1 MYNRLIDQMESKRTA
16 AEIREARAN
25 RRKAAMFVSVVGL
38 TAVYFISRSGPWVE
52 VHIHNG
58 Q

>member
-25 RRKAAMFVSVVGL
+25 RRKAVMFGSFVVL
-38 TAVYFISRSGPWVE
+38 TGVYFISRSGPWVE

>member
-25 RRKAAMFVSVVGL
+25 RRKAVMFVSLVGL

-58 Q
+58 E